1 MARQWNEKL
10 RDNDPEHT
18 LSSLAQCL
26 AKAVRAHDVPE
37 LVAWIKDPLLP
48 FSARVGYLPALQ
60 RFAKES
66 GPARDALI
74 DVLADG
80 ELGGFAVWALAGA
93 MKRDA
98 LPLLRDL
105 RASSPHEAIRT
116 TAEAEVRKMEAR
128 SAKVKLPKADPAML
142 PPDYVSTSFE
152 LDTGCMPKLLSSL
165 ERALEGSLQAGVA
178 EQLARSAAQV
188 RRGLHRFHIVQIVL
202 GDGTTTQ
209 LGFGLYREDEDVLVI
224 ELYFDEQFR
233 ETVRLACDSAE
244 IP

>member
-26 AKAVRAHDVPE
+26 ANAVRAHDVPTI
-37 LVAWIKDPLLP
+37 VAWIKDPLLP
-48 FSARVGYLPALQ
+48 FSARMSYLPALQ
-60 RFAKES
+60 RFAKEP

-105 RASSPHEAIRT
+105 QASSPHETVRT

-128 SAKVKLPKADPAML
+128 TARVTLPKADPAML
-142 PPDYVSTSFE
+142 PLGYGSTSFE
-152 LDTGCMPKLLSSL
+152 QDTGRLPGLLSSL
-165 ERALEGSLQAGVA
+165 EQALEGSLQAGVA
-178 EQLARSAAQV
+178 EQLARSAVQG
-188 RRGLHRFHIVQIVL
+188 RRGLHRFHVVQIVL
-202 GDGTTTQ
+202 GDGASTQ
-209 LGFGLYREDEDVLVI
+209 LGFGLYGMDEDVLIV

-233 ETVRLACDSAE
+233 ETVRLACDPPE